1 MKGGVNFELQCNELN
16 RLMKVPILMYHMV
29 CETEDP
35 KEKQYCCHPT
45 AFRKQMAYLKRAGF
59 RVVEIDDLINS
70 IMNSTSL
77 PKKSIAITFDDGF
90 ADNYENAFP
99 VLKKYGFP
107 ATMFVVSQLVGKTN
121 EWMQEE
127 GFPARK
133 LLGWEK
139 LKDMSENGITIGS
152 HTITHAS
159 LIDIEIKSAMHEISN
174 SKSELEDALGKAVR
188 YFAYPYGRFNQQIE
202 ELVAEAGYLG
212 ACSTRSGFNSVRV
225 SPFALRRI
233 EVYGTDTLWNFIWK
247 LKFGTNED
255 NWALP
260 LRYYYS
266 RIFDRL
272 PLFAPRQ

>member
-1 MKGGVNFELQCNELN
+1 
-16 RLMKVPILMYHMV
+16 MYHMV
-29 CETEDP
+29 RETDDP
-35 KEKQYCCHPT
+35 KEKRYCCYPT
-45 AFRKQMAYLKRAGF
+45 AFKRQMAHLKMTGYQ
-59 RVVEIDDLINS
+59 VIGLDDLINC
-70 IMNSTSL
+70 IKNGTTL
-77 PKKSIAITFDDGF
+77 PQKSIAITFDDGF

-99 VLKKYGFP
+99 VLKEHGFT
-107 ATMFVVSQLVGKTN
+107 ATMFIVSRLVGKTN

-152 HTITHAS
+152 HTRTHPS
-159 LIDIEIKSAMHEISN
+159 LIDIEVGSARQEILN
-174 SKSELEDALGKAVR
+174 SKPELEDALGKPVR

-212 ACSTRSGFNSVRV
+212 ACSTRSGFNSAHV

-233 EVYGTDTLWNFIWK
+233 EVYGTDTLWNFILK

-266 RIFDRL
+266 RILDR
-272 PLFAPRQ
+272 FALASHNR

>member
-1 MKGGVNFELQCNELN
+1 
-16 RLMKVPILMYHMV
+16 MYHMV
-29 CETEDP
+29 CETDDS
-35 KEKQYCCHPT
+35 KEKRYCCHPK
-45 AFRKQMAYLKRAGF
+45 AFKKQMAYLKRAGY
-59 RVVEIDDLINS
+59 RVIEIDDLINS
-70 IMNSTSL
+70 IKNGTTL
-77 PKKSIAITFDDGF
+77 PEKSIAITFDDGF

-99 VLKKYGFP
+99 VLQEYGFP
-107 ATMFVVSQLVGKTN
+107 ATIFVVSRLVGRTN

-152 HTITHAS
+152 HTTTHAS
-159 LIDIEIKSAMHEISN
+159 LTDIDTESARHEIIN
-174 SKSELEDALGKAVR
+174 SKFELEDALGKTVR
-188 YFAYPYGRFNQQIE
+188 CFAYPYGRFNQQIE
-202 ELVAEAGYLG
+202 ELVAEAGYFG
-212 ACSTRSGFNSVRV
+212 ACSIRSGFNSVHV

-260 LRYYYS
+260 LKYYYS
-266 RIFDRL
+266 RILDRL
-272 PLFAPRQ
+272 PLFV

>member
-1 MKGGVNFELQCNELN
+1 MKI
-16 RLMKVPILMYHMV
+16 PILMYHMV
-29 CETEDP
+29 RQTDDP
-35 KEKQYCCHPT
+35 KEKRYCCHPD
-45 AFRKQMAYLKRAGF
+45 AFKQLMAHLKKAGYQ
-59 RVVEIDDLINS
+59 VIGLDDLINS
-70 IMNSTSL
+70 INNGTSL
-77 PKKSIAITFDDGF
+77 PQKSIAITFDDGF

-99 VLKKYGFP
+99 VLQEYGFP
-107 ATMFVVSQLVGKTN
+107 ATVFVVSRLVGRTN

-133 LLGWEK
+133 LLGWKE
-139 LKDMSENGITIGS
+139 LKEISENGITIGS
-152 HTITHAS
+152 HTTTHAS
-159 LIDIEIKSAMHEISN
+159 LIDIEKKSAMHEIIN
-174 SKSELEDALGKAVR
+174 SKSELEDALGKSVL

-212 ACSTRSGFNSVRV
+212 ACSTRSGFNSVHV

-266 RIFDRL
+266 RILDRL